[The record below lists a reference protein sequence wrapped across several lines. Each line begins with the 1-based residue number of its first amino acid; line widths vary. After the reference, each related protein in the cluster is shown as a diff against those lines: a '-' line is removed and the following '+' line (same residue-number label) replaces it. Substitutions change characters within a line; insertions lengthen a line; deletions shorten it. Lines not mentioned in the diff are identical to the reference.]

1 MAISTEANELHSF
14 LARMRER
21 LPSCPPG
28 ELVRMLEWAE
38 GRFKHLE
45 GELTADG
52 IAEAL
57 RDRKLFPEVE
67 DLVVHNIEENA

>member
-1 MAISTEANELHSF
+1 MTKVAEDRDTACRPPHG
-14 LARMRER
+14 
-21 LPSCPPG
+21 PSCPPG

-38 GRFKHLE
+38 GRLEHLE

-67 DLVVHNIEENA
+67 DLVVHNIEESA

>member
-1 MAISTEANELHSF
+1 MSSRRIGA
-14 LARMRER
+14 
-21 LPSCPPG
+21 
-28 ELVRMLEWAE
+28 MLEWAE
-38 GRFKHLE
+38 GRLKHLE